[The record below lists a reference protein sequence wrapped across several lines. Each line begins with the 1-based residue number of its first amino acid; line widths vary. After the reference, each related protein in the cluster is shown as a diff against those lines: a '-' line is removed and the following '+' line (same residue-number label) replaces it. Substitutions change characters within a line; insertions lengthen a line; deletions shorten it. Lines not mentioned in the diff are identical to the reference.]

1 MCVCVWFVGVFVWFV
16 CDLLSIVVWFVLRA
30 VVGFVCLFNVCGLVV
45 TYRVRLY
52 GVFLYGCVSVCV
64 GLCLWVCVWL
74 LCVAVVC
81 AFLCNV
87 CFVRDVL
94 SDAVCVVVCDVCV
107 CVFEL

>member
-1 MCVCVWFVGVFVWFV
+1 MAC
-16 CDLLSIVVWFVLRA
+16 LL
-30 VVGFVCLFNVCGLVV
+30 
-45 TYRVRLY
+45 
-52 GVFLYGCVSVCV
+52 
-64 GLCLWVCVWL
+64 VCVWL